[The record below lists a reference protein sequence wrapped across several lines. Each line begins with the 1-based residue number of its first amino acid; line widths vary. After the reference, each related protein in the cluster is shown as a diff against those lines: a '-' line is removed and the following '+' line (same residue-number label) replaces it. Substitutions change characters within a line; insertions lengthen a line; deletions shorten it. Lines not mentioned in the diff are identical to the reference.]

1 MKISSRK
8 FSNCVKSSL
17 SCNPIKWLKPVLM
30 LPILLNFVPMIAIAQ
45 TARTPDPDANGNY
58 TTAVLQGNRGNTYPN
73 KKWLVVDPDPTY
85 LNCRVR
91 PNGEVRSRIP
101 PGEAI
106 VNQDGSFWLRIG
118 GTDPL
123 IIPPIGGGSLGTC
136 FVRANRQFIAP
147 INGESI
153 SEGGALNP

>member
-1 MKISSRK
+1 
-8 FSNCVKSSL
+8 
-17 SCNPIKWLKPVLM
+17 M
-30 LPILLNFVPMIAIAQ
+30 LPILLNFVPIAAIAQ
-45 TARTPDPDANGNY
+45 TAETPEPDANGNY
-58 TTAVLQGNRGNTYPN
+58 TTAILHGNRNNTYPN
-73 KKWLVVDPDPTY
+73 KKWLVVDPDSTY

-101 PGEAI
+101 PGAIITAELVDGEAI

-123 IIPPIGGGSLGTC
+123 IIPSTRGSLGTC

-153 SEGGALNP
+153 SGGGALNP